1 LLKQLEFPP
10 TSLVRD
16 NAALI
21 DMVPHIKLV
30 LLHLTLASNV
40 LAGYHSLTSHELNA
54 SVAGTAHK
62 NASTDRSSVYLVI
75 QQRCEAACG
84 YTDSSCVPE
93 CEVKMYKCIQYAEEK
108 DRQTCMGKV
117 ISDFNKFKKT
127 WNASHAVFM
136 AHRNV
141 RLEAIVQGRCKQAC
155 GPDTDASCMPEC
167 QVKMYHCIENGNPT
181 ESELDKCFD
190 GVETEFKSFAEKW
203 NSTHPSLLVHKR
215 NFTHQVHFAT
225 NSQQSAVILK
235 GCKEAC
241 GAGVDTTC
249 VPQCQT
255 EMFWCLDHDPPY
267 EVDEQKECMEEVIA
281 EYKKFGQ
288 EWEKKHP
295 YFLARN

>member
-1 LLKQLEFPP
+1 MGQKDPVKLLA
-10 TSLVRD
+10 RI

-21 DMVPHIKLV
+21 AMMPCTRLI
-30 LLHLTLASNV
+30 LLHFIFATSV
-40 LAGYHSLTSHELNA
+40 LAGYHSLTSHENNA
-54 SVAGTAHK
+54 SARSATQK
-62 NASTDRSSVYLVI
+62 NASTDSNNVHVVI
-75 QQRCEAACG
+75 QQRCESACG

-93 CEVKMYKCIQYAEEK
+93 CEVEMYQCMQYAEET
-108 DRQTCMGKV
+108 DRQKCMDEV
-117 ISDFNKFKKT
+117 ILEFGGFKKK
-127 WNASHAVFM
+127 WNASHAIFM

-141 RLEAIVQGRCKQAC
+141 RLEAMVQGRCKRAC
-155 GPDTDASCMPEC
+155 GPNADASCVPEC

-190 GVETEFKSFAEKW
+190 NVETEFKSFVEKW
-203 NSTHPSLLVHKR
+203 NSTHPYLLVHGR
-215 NFTHQVHFAT
+215 NSTHQVHFT
-225 NSQQSAVILK
+225 TSSQQRAVILK

-241 GAGVDTTC
+241 GPGVDSTC

-255 EMFWCLDHDPPY
+255 EMFWCLDHDPPF
-267 EVDEQKECMEEVIA
+267 EVDEQKECMDKVIA